1 VKLVTYKTSPGT
13 LRAGVV
19 GANDQ
24 VYDLAETS
32 RKAPGGAALSDSLL
46 DVLGQEER
54 GVDRARAV
62 ADWAVRS
69 GAAGLPLTG
78 VRLAPPLP
86 RPGKLIA
93 VANNYFEHIVE
104 GGAETFERT
113 EQTPWL
119 FIKPSTAIIGDGDP
133 ILLPALSDRIDW
145 EIELAIVIG
154 RRGRY
159 IPEAA
164 VYEHIMGYTIVNDVS
179 ARRINVGF
187 ERRARA
193 DDPFYD
199 WLHGKWFDSFAPM
212 GPWVVTR
219 DEIKDPHNL
228 NFSLKV
234 DGHTRQADNTAKMI
248 FRVPD
253 IVVFA
258 SKIMTLEPGDI
269 IATGTARGTGSAT
282 GTFLQHGQQVEAT
295 IDGLG
300 VLHNPVQHEP
310 RPR

>member
-1 VKLVTYKTSPGT
+1 MKFVTYKTSPGT

-24 VYDLAETS
+24 LYDLAETS
-32 RKAPGGAALSDSLL
+32 RKAPGGAPLSDSLL

-62 ADWAVRS
+62 ADWAVQS

-78 VRLAPPLP
+78 VSLAPPLP

-164 VYEHIMGYTIVNDVS
+164 VHKHIVGYTIVNDVS

-234 DGHTRQADNTAKMI
+234 DGQIRQADNTAKMI

-258 SKIMTLEPGDI
+258 SKIMTLEPGDV

-282 GTFLQHGQQVEAT
+282 GTFLQHGQKVEAT

-300 VLHNPVQHEP
+300 VLHNAVQHEP

>member
-1 VKLVTYKTSPGT
+1 MRFVTYRSSSGT
-13 LRAGVV
+13 LRAGII
-19 GANDQ
+19 GAKNH
-24 VYDLAETS
+24 VYDLAENS
-32 RKAPGGAALSDSLL
+32 RKAPGGGALPDSLL
-46 DVLGQEER
+46 ELFGQEER
-54 GVDRARAV
+54 GIERAHAV
-62 ADWAVRS
+62 IAWADNS
-69 GAAGLPLTG
+69 GATGLPLSG

-93 VANNYFEHIVE
+93 IANNYFEHIVE
-104 GGAETFERT
+104 GGAETYERT

-133 ILLPALSDRIDW
+133 ILLPAMSDRIDW

-154 RRGRY
+154 KRGRY
-159 IPEAA
+159 IPETA
-164 VYEHIMGYTIVNDVS
+164 VYDHIAGYTIVNDVS

-187 ERRARA
+187 ERRPRA

-212 GPWVVTR
+212 GPWIVTR
-219 DEIKDPHNL
+219 DEIQNPHNL

-234 DGHTRQADNTAKMI
+234 DGQTRQSDNTAKMI
-248 FRVPD
+248 FRIPD
-253 IVVFA
+253 IVVFS
-258 SKIMTLEPGDI
+258 SKIMTLEPGDV

-282 GTFLQHGQQVEAT
+282 GTFLQHGQKVEAT

-300 VLHNPVQHEP
+300 VLHNSVQTEP

>member
-1 VKLVTYKTSPGT
+1 MRLVTYRGSSGS
-13 LRAGVV
+13 LCAGAV

-32 RKAPGGAALSDSLL
+32 RKAPGGAALPDSLL
-46 DVLGQEER
+46 DVLGWEDR
-54 GVDRARAV
+54 GLDRARAV
-62 ADWAVRS
+62 LAWAERS
-69 GAAGLPLTG
+69 GVPGITLAG

-93 VANNYFEHIVE
+93 VANNYSEHIIE
-104 GGAETFERT
+104 GGAETYERT

-164 VYEHIMGYTIVNDVS
+164 VYDYVAGYTIVNDVS

-187 ERRARA
+187 ERRPRE
-193 DDPFYD
+193 DDHFYD

-212 GPWVVTR
+212 GPFVVTR
-219 DEIKDPHNL
+219 EEIADPHSL

-234 DGHTRQADNTAKMI
+234 DDQIRQADNTAKMI

-258 SKIMTLEPGDI
+258 SRIMTLEPGDV

-282 GTFLQHGQQVEAT
+282 GTFLQHGQMVEAT

-300 VLHNPVQHEP
+300 VLHNRVQKE
-310 RPR
+310 

>member
-1 VKLVTYKTSPGT
+1 MRLVTYKGSSGS

-24 VYDLAETS
+24 VYDLVETS
-32 RKAPGGAALSDSLL
+32 RKAPGGGALPDSLL
-46 DVLGQEER
+46 DVLGLEDR
-54 GVDRARAV
+54 GIDRVRAV
-62 ADWAVRS
+62 LAWAERS
-69 GAAGLPLTG
+69 GATG
-78 VRLAPPLP
+78 VPLSQTRLAPPLP

-93 VANNYFEHIVE
+93 VANNYSEHIIE

-119 FIKPSTAIIGDGDP
+119 FIKPSTAIVGDGDP

-154 RRGRY
+154 RRGRHVRD
-159 IPEAA
+159 AA
-164 VYEHIMGYTIVNDVS
+164 VYDHVAGYTIVNDVS

-187 ERRARA
+187 ERRPRE
-193 DDPFYD
+193 DDHFYD

-212 GPWVVTR
+212 GPSIVTR
-219 DEIKDPHNL
+219 DEIADPHNL

-234 DGHTRQADNTAKMI
+234 DGQIRQADNTAKMI

-253 IVVFA
+253 IVAFA
-258 SKIMTLEPGDI
+258 SKIMTLEPGDV

-282 GTFLQHGQQVEAT
+282 GTFLQHGQNVEAT

-300 VLHNPVQHEP
+300 ILRNTVQKE
-310 RPR
+310 

>member
-1 VKLVTYKTSPGT
+1 MKFVTYRTSSGT
-13 LRAGVV
+13 LRAGIV
-19 GANDQ
+19 GARNQ

-32 RKAPGGAALSDSLL
+32 RKAPGGAALPDSLL
-46 DVLGQEER
+46 DLLGQGDR

-62 ADWAVRS
+62 LAWADTS
-69 GAAGLPLTG
+69 GAEGVPLSG

-119 FIKPSTAIIGDGDP
+119 FNKPGTAIIGDGDP

-159 IPEAA
+159 IKEAA
-164 VYEHIMGYTIVNDVS
+164 VYEHIVGYTIVNDVS

-212 GPWVVTR
+212 GPCIVTR
-219 DEIKDPHNL
+219 DEIADPHNL

-234 DGHTRQADNTAKMI
+234 DGQTRQADSTAKMI

-258 SKIMTLEPGDI
+258 SKIMTLEPGDV

-282 GTFLQHGQQVEAT
+282 GTFLQHGQMVEAT
-295 IDGLG
+295 IDGVG
-300 VLHNPVQHEP
+300 VLHNPVQTEP
-310 RPR
+310 QPR